1 MSLNSTVI
9 APAMG
14 IIATQLNAAENQ
26 TWIATAYLVAI
37 NAFQP
42 LSGKFSDIFGR
53 KAVFLFAIAM
63 FFIGAII
70 SAVSNSIN
78 ILIAGRAIQGFGGGG
93 VMSMTYI
100 TVTDV
105 TPVPL
110 RPRFQS
116 ILAVIYGIASVA
128 LLSITL
134 PGTGIFG

>member
-1 MSLNSTVI
+1 
-9 APAMG
+9 
-14 IIATQLNAAENQ
+14 
-26 TWIATAYLVAI
+26 
-37 NAFQP
+37 
-42 LSGKFSDIFGR
+42 
-53 KAVFLFAIAM
+53 M

-116 ILAVIYGIASVA
+116 ILAVIYGIASVVGPLIGNDIKEPRA
-128 LLSITL
+128 FSKTNLFFFL
-134 PGTGIFG
+134 F

>member
-1 MSLNSTVI
+1 
-9 APAMG
+9 
-14 IIATQLNAAENQ
+14 
-26 TWIATAYLVAI
+26 
-37 NAFQP
+37 
-42 LSGKFSDIFGR
+42 
-53 KAVFLFAIAM
+53 M

-116 ILAVIYGIASVA
+116 ILAVIYGIASVVGPLIGNYIKEPRA
-128 LLSITL
+128 FSKTNLFFFL
-134 PGTGIFG
+134 F